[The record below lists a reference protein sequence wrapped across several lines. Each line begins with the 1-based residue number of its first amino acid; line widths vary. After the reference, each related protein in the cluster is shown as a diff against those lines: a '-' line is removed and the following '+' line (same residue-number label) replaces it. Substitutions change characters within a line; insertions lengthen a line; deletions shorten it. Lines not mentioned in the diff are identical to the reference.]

1 MSKNEELKKQL
12 EEEINN
18 LMIERRKRLNEA
30 IKAKHFTLVQLEE
43 LIGVAKSS
51 IQRYLTGE
59 TTKIPID
66 FFEKIA
72 AVTDTPVEYLTC
84 FEKEK
89 TAPIETNQDDLAE
102 VIKVAFAPSS
112 KYGQGR
118 GQGRQ
123 YIGCYA
129 TRNEARAALEEFIK
143 NGRPELYN
151 ATLAENASINR

>member
-89 TAPIETNQDDLAE
+89 TAPIKTNQDDLAE
-102 VIKVAFAPSS
+102 VIKQLTGDDEKQVKEFA
-112 KYGQGR
+112 KYLILKKQS
-118 GQGRQ
+118 QSEPDNQ
-123 YIGCYA
+123 
-129 TRNEARAALEEFIK
+129 
-143 NGRPELYN
+143 
-151 ATLAENASINR
+151 

>member
-1 MSKNEELKKQL
+1 MSRNEELKKHL

-72 AVTDTPVEYLTC
+72 VVTDTPVEYLTC

-89 TAPIETNQDDLAE
+89 TAPIVTNQDDLTE
-102 VIKVAFAPSS
+102 VIKQLTDDDEKQVKEFA
-112 KYGQGR
+112 KYLILKKQA
-118 GQGRQ
+118 QSEPDNQ
-123 YIGCYA
+123 
-129 TRNEARAALEEFIK
+129 
-143 NGRPELYN
+143 
-151 ATLAENASINR
+151 

>member
-1 MSKNEELKKQL
+1 MSKNEELKKHL
-12 EEEINN
+12 EEEISN

-89 TAPIETNQDDLAE
+89 NAPIVTNQDDLTE
-102 VIKVAFAPSS
+102 VIKQLTDDDEKQVKEFA
-112 KYGQGR
+112 KYLILKKQA
-118 GQGRQ
+118 QS
-123 YIGCYA
+123 
-129 TRNEARAALEEFIK
+129 E
-143 NGRPELYN
+143 PD
-151 ATLAENASINR
+151 NR

>member
-1 MSKNEELKKQL
+1 MSKNEELKKHL

-89 TAPIETNQDDLAE
+89 NAPIVTNQDDLTE
-102 VIKVAFAPSS
+102 VIKQLTDDDEKQVKEFA
-112 KYGQGR
+112 KYLILKKQA
-118 GQGRQ
+118 QSEPD
-123 YIGCYA
+123 
-129 TRNEARAALEEFIK
+129 N
-143 NGRPELYN
+143 
-151 ATLAENASINR
+151 

>member
-89 TAPIETNQDDLAE
+89 TAPIETNQDDLTE
-102 VIKVAFAPSS
+102 VIKQLTGDDEKQVKEFA
-112 KYGQGR
+112 KYLILKKQS
-118 GQGRQ
+118 QSEPDNQ
-123 YIGCYA
+123 
-129 TRNEARAALEEFIK
+129 
-143 NGRPELYN
+143 
-151 ATLAENASINR
+151 

>member
-30 IKAKHFTLVQLEE
+30 IKTKHLTLVQLEE

-59 TTKIPID
+59 TAKIPID

-72 AVTDTPVEYLTC
+72 AVTNTPVEYLTC

-89 TAPIETNQDDLAE
+89 TAPIETNQDDLTE
-102 VIKVAFAPSS
+102 VIKQLTGDDEKRVKEFAELLLL
-112 KYGQGR
+112 KK
-118 GQGRQ
+118 Q
-123 YIGCYA
+123 YQDEP
-129 TRNEARAALEEFIK
+129 N
-143 NGRPELYN
+143 NQ
-151 ATLAENASINR
+151 

>member
-1 MSKNEELKKQL
+1 MSKNEELKKHL

-59 TTKIPID
+59 TTEIPID

-89 TAPIETNQDDLAE
+89 NAPIVTNQDDLTE
-102 VIKVAFAPSS
+102 VIKQLTDDDEKQVKEFA
-112 KYGQGR
+112 KYLILKKQA
-118 GQGRQ
+118 QSEPD
-123 YIGCYA
+123 
-129 TRNEARAALEEFIK
+129 N
-143 NGRPELYN
+143 
-151 ATLAENASINR
+151 

>member
-1 MSKNEELKKQL
+1 MNKNEELKKHL

-59 TTKIPID
+59 TAKIPID

-84 FEKEK
+84 FDKEK
-89 TAPIETNQDDLAE
+89 NAPIETNQDDLTE
-102 VIKVAFAPSS
+102 VVKQLTDDDEKQIKEFA
-112 KYGQGR
+112 KYLILKKQS
-118 GQGRQ
+118 QSEPDNQ
-123 YIGCYA
+123 
-129 TRNEARAALEEFIK
+129 
-143 NGRPELYN
+143 
-151 ATLAENASINR
+151 

>member
-84 FEKEK
+84 FEKGK
-89 TAPIETNQDDLAE
+89 TAPIKTNQDDLAE
-102 VIKVAFAPSS
+102 VIKQLTGDDEKQVKEFA
-112 KYGQGR
+112 KYLILKKQS
-118 GQGRQ
+118 QSEPDNQ
-123 YIGCYA
+123 
-129 TRNEARAALEEFIK
+129 
-143 NGRPELYN
+143 
-151 ATLAENASINR
+151 

>member
-1 MSKNEELKKQL
+1 MNKNEELKKHL

-59 TTKIPID
+59 TAKIPID

-84 FEKEK
+84 FDKEK
-89 TAPIETNQDDLAE
+89 TAPIETNQDDLTE
-102 VIKVAFAPSS
+102 VVKQLTDDDEKQIKEFA
-112 KYGQGR
+112 KYLILKKQS
-118 GQGRQ
+118 QSEPDNQ
-123 YIGCYA
+123 
-129 TRNEARAALEEFIK
+129 
-143 NGRPELYN
+143 
-151 ATLAENASINR
+151 